1 MTVLTTALRLA
12 FSRDD
17 RHRWRQLSVVA
28 GAFVATFL
36 IAGAFGALGASA
48 TAAAKMAARSP
59 VWATDPQ
66 SATLNVS
73 LRGLTLEGV
82 QFPVVWLDP
91 APGHES
97 DPRLVPPGLVR
108 LPGPGEAVLSP
119 GLAADGYTAAD
130 FGLAPSDAGTGPH
143 GTIGVDGVA
152 TLSEGFLYIR
162 PPAGRTLGQEGAL
175 LSTTGYDPAGGG
187 ANLEASPDIIPPE
200 QMAVASGLLLA
211 LPAAFLVLNVA
222 RASSR
227 TRSHRARVLHKL
239 GVGRGRVAALLG
251 LETAALASLGALAAI
266 ATWLVVADR
275 AQHVP
280 LSGAVL
286 VPGALHLTWWKLAIA
301 SIAVVALCAAAGSR
315 PDPDRVRTRRRV
327 GTARAR
333 GALSQ
338 LLFGGALLM
347 MASSRWVPQESSA
360 RQQLLFAGLVGVAVG
375 IPVALPGL
383 CSQLGRAVATSKSP
397 SGWLGGRRLRHDAS
411 LVARPAAA
419 VGLVVLFAGS
429 AFALYGRLGVVE
441 PDSGSELDF
450 SRFVVEWRDEQAQDF
465 PAVADALTP
474 LTALPFAADDTGQ
487 RVYLGSCPVNPV
499 PFSQMLPT
507 PTCEGG
513 KITDQF
519 AAAFQRATTF
529 EAEPTPPPNTIN
541 GYLVIGPRDV
551 DQLTVMKPLA
561 ALVPGL
567 NINQMSSPPVPWSGV
582 GWIVTGWV
590 TGTAALMLL
599 LIREIGE
606 RVHRTARANSTPA
619 GLGLTRR
626 ELAQV
631 QRWSLY
637 PPALIAVALG
647 YLGAVVFA
655 LYGYSLGVT
664 INYLGR
670 ITLVSALTGVLA
682 TATAALAG
690 RIEHETTTDPTERAF
705 D

>member
-17 RHRWRQLSVVA
+17 RHRWRQVSVIA
-28 GAFVATFL
+28 GAFVATVL
-36 IAGAFGALGASA
+36 AASAFAALGAS
-48 TAAAKMAARSP
+48 TDAAAKMAARSP
-59 VWATDPQ
+59 GWATDPQ

-73 LRGLTLEGV
+73 SRGLTLDGV

-97 DPRLVPPGLVR
+97 DPRVVPPGLTR

-119 GLAADGYTAAD
+119 GLTANGYTAAD
-130 FGLAPSDAGTGPH
+130 FGLDPSSAGAGPQ
-143 GTIGVDGVA
+143 GVIGVDGVA
-152 TLSEGFLYIR
+152 TVSEGFLYVR
-162 PPAGRTLGQEGAL
+162 PPAGRSLGEGGAL
-175 LSTTGYDPAGGG
+175 LSTTGYDANGGG
-187 ANLEASPDIIPPE
+187 ANLEAEPDIIPPD
-200 QMAVASGLLLA
+200 QMAVAVGLLLA

-227 TRSHRARVLHKL
+227 TRAHRARVLHEL
-239 GVGRGRVAALLG
+239 GVGRARVAALLSA
-251 LETAALASLGALAAI
+251 ETAALAGLGTLAGVA
-266 ATWLVVADR
+266 AWLAVADH

-286 VPGALHLTWWKLAIA
+286 VPDALHLTWWKLTVV
-301 SIAVVALCAAAGSR
+301 SVAVVTLAAVAGAR
-315 PDPDRVRTRRRV
+315 PDAERTRTRRRD
-327 GTARAR
+327 GTERAR
-333 GALSQ
+333 SILSQ
-338 LLFGGALLM
+338 LLFGGALLV

-360 RQQLLFAGLVGVAVG
+360 RQQLLFTGLLGVAVG
-375 IPVALPGL
+375 IPVALPTL

-397 SGWLGGRRLRHDAS
+397 AGWLGGRRLVHDAA

-441 PDSGSELDF
+441 PDAGSELDF
-450 SRFVVEWRDEQAQDF
+450 SRFVVEWRDPQPQDF
-465 PAVADALTP
+465 PAVAAALAPMTS
-474 LTALPFAADDTGQ
+474 LPFTADDAGQ
-487 RVYLGSCPVNPV
+487 RVYLGACPVDPV
-499 PFSQMLPT
+499 PSSTMLPA
-507 PTCEGG
+507 PACDGG
-513 KITDQF
+513 KITDEF
-519 AAAFQRATTF
+519 ASSFQKATTF
-529 EAEPTPPPNTIN
+529 EAEAAPAPSTAD
-541 GYLVIGPRDV
+541 GYLVIGPHDL
-551 DQLTVMKPLA
+551 DQLSVMKPLA

-582 GWIVTGWV
+582 GWIVSGWV
-590 TGTAALMLL
+590 IGTMTLMLL

-606 RVHRTARANSTPA
+606 RVHRTAHANTTPV

-670 ITLVSALTGVLA
+670 ITLVSVLTGALA

-690 RIEHETTTDPTERAF
+690 RIDSRAATDPAERAF